1 MQEKLL
7 KIVYFLLK
15 KAILNV
21 EVINLNF
28 LPRTDLAAEDLENE
42 GKSEVENYN
51 VGNLNVQKIALD
63 ETNAKKYGKKEGI
76 YYTVTTDAIIDLEH
90 DLATEVSITL
100 AKILEDIY
108 EEYNLTQE
116 SYILVLGLG
125 NDEITP
131 DSLGPKAVKN
141 IFVTKHL
148 ADLGQLDE
156 GLGIIGAIAPGVMG
170 QTGIET
176 SDIIRALVK
185 KTKPELVLVIDA
197 LASRSLHRVNR
208 TVQIS
213 TAGINPGS
221 GVGNKRKE
229 ISYKTLGVPVVA
241 IGVPTV
247 VDIASIFYD
256 IKDFFNETDDEI
268 DIRSSLIES
277 DLNFMVTNK
286 DIDEMMNMMSDIIS
300 KAINISIHNLEVYE

>member
-1 MQEKLL
+1 M
-7 KIVYFLLK
+7 
-15 KAILNV
+15 
-21 EVINLNF
+21 NF

-76 YYTVTTDAIIDLEH
+76 YYTITTDAIIDLEH

-286 DIDEMMNMMSDIIS
+286 DIDEMMNMMADIIS
-300 KAINISIHNLEVYE
+300 KAVNISIHNLEIYE

>member
-63 ETNAKKYGKKEGI
+63 EANAKKYGKKEGI

-286 DIDEMMNMMSDIIS
+286 DIDEMMNMMADIIS
-300 KAINISIHNLEVYE
+300 KAVNISIHNLEIYE

>member
-63 ETNAKKYGKKEGI
+63 EANAKKYGKKEGI
-76 YYTVTTDAIIDLEH
+76 YYTITTDAIIDLEH

-108 EEYNLTQE
+108 EEYNLTQD

-286 DIDEMMNMMSDIIS
+286 DIDEMMNMMADIIS
-300 KAINISIHNLEVYE
+300 KAVNISIHNLEIYE

>member
-1 MQEKLL
+1 M
-7 KIVYFLLK
+7 
-15 KAILNV
+15 
-21 EVINLNF
+21 NF

-51 VGNLNVQKIALD
+51 VGNLNVQKIVLD

-76 YYTVTTDAIIDLEH
+76 YYTITTDAIIDLEH

-286 DIDEMMNMMSDIIS
+286 DIDEMMNMMADIIS
-300 KAINISIHNLEVYE
+300 KAVNISIHNLEIYE

>member
-42 GKSEVENYN
+42 GKREVENYN

-63 ETNAKKYGKKEGI
+63 EANAKKYGKKEGI
-76 YYTVTTDAIIDLEH
+76 YYTITTDAIIDLEH

-286 DIDEMMNMMSDIIS
+286 DIDEMMNMMADIIS
-300 KAINISIHNLEVYE
+300 KAVNISIHNLEIYE

>member
-1 MQEKLL
+1 MQEKNLL
-7 KIVYFLLK
+7 KCINFPK
-15 KAILNV
+15 SAILSV
-21 EVINLNF
+21 EAIEMNF
-28 LPRTDLAAEDLENE
+28 LPRTDLACEECEKEEKKKTEEYQINNVNVEKIVLDGMDARRYK
-42 GKSEVENYN
+42 KSEGV
-51 VGNLNVQKIALD
+51 
-63 ETNAKKYGKKEGI
+63 
-76 YYTVTTDAIIDLEH
+76 YYSLTTDAIINLSH
-90 DLATEVSITL
+90 DDGSDVSMAIV
-100 AKILEDIY
+100 KILEDIY
-108 EEYNLTQE
+108 EEYNLTQD
-116 SYILVLGLG
+116 SYILILGLG
-125 NDEITP
+125 NDDITP
-131 DSLGPKAVKN
+131 DSLGPKVVKN
-141 IFVTKHL
+141 LFVTKHL
-148 ADLGQLDE
+148 FDLGQLEE
-156 GLGIIGAIAPGVMG
+156 GLGIMGAIAPGVMG

-176 SDIIRALVK
+176 SDIIKALVK

-208 TVQIS
+208 TIQIS

-256 IKDFFNETDDEI
+256 LKNFFNEKENGY

-277 DLNFMVTNK
+277 DLNYMVTSK

>member
-15 KAILNV
+15 EAILNV

-125 NDEITP
+125 N
-131 DSLGPKAVKN
+131 
-141 IFVTKHL
+141 
-148 ADLGQLDE
+148 
-156 GLGIIGAIAPGVMG
+156 
-170 QTGIET
+170 
-176 SDIIRALVK
+176 
-185 KTKPELVLVIDA
+185 
-197 LASRSLHRVNR
+197 
-208 TVQIS
+208 
-213 TAGINPGS
+213 
-221 GVGNKRKE
+221 
-229 ISYKTLGVPVVA
+229 
-241 IGVPTV
+241 
-247 VDIASIFYD
+247 
-256 IKDFFNETDDEI
+256 
-268 DIRSSLIES
+268 
-277 DLNFMVTNK
+277 
-286 DIDEMMNMMSDIIS
+286 
-300 KAINISIHNLEVYE
+300 

>member
-1 MQEKLL
+1 M
-7 KIVYFLLK
+7 V
-15 KAILNV
+15 A
-21 EVINLNF
+21 
-28 LPRTDLAAEDLENE
+28 
-42 GKSEVENYN
+42 
-51 VGNLNVQKIALD
+51 
-63 ETNAKKYGKKEGI
+63 
-76 YYTVTTDAIIDLEH
+76 
-90 DLATEVSITL
+90 
-100 AKILEDIY
+100 
-108 EEYNLTQE
+108 
-116 SYILVLGLG
+116 GLG
-125 NDEITP
+125 NRNITA
-131 DSLGPKAVKN
+131 DSLGPKVTDKIVVTRHVKN
-141 IFVTKHL
+141 MKDI
-148 ADLGQLDE
+148 DIDERLGN
-156 GLGIIGAIAPGVMG
+156 ICAIAPGVMG
-170 QTGIET
+170 ITGIET
-176 SDIIRALVK
+176 SEIIKSMLKTVKHDIL
-185 KTKPELVLVIDA
+185 LVIDA

-286 DIDEMMNMMSDIIS
+286 DIDEMMNMMADIIS
-300 KAINISIHNLEVYE
+300 KAVNISIHNLEIYE

>member
-1 MQEKLL
+1 M
-7 KIVYFLLK
+7 
-15 KAILNV
+15 
-21 EVINLNF
+21 NF

-51 VGNLNVQKIALD
+51 VGNLNVQKIVLD

-76 YYTVTTDAIIDLEH
+76 YYTITTDAIIDLEH

-229 ISYKTLGVPVVA
+229 ISFKTLGVPVVA

-256 IKDFFNETDDEI
+256 IKYFFNETDDEI

-286 DIDEMMNMMSDIIS
+286 DIDEMMNMMADIIS
-300 KAINISIHNLEVYE
+300 KAVNISIHNLEIYE

>member
-76 YYTVTTDAIIDLEH
+76 YYTITTDAIIDLEH
-90 DLATEVSITL
+90 DLTTEVSITL

-108 EEYNLTQE
+108 EEYNLTQD

-256 IKDFFNETDDEI
+256 IKDFFNENDDEI

-286 DIDEMMNMMSDIIS
+286 DIDEMMNMMADIIS
-300 KAINISIHNLEVYE
+300 KAVNISIHNLEIYE

>member
-15 KAILNV
+15 IAILNV

-76 YYTVTTDAIIDLEH
+76 YYTITTDAIIDLEH

-256 IKDFFNETDDEI
+256 IKDFFNENDDEI
-268 DIRSSLIES
+268 NIRSSLIES

-286 DIDEMMNMMSDIIS
+286 DIDEMMNMMADIIS
-300 KAINISIHNLEVYE
+300 KAVNISIHNLEIYE

>member
-63 ETNAKKYGKKEGI
+63 EANAKKYGKKEGV
-76 YYTVTTDAIIDLEH
+76 YYTITTDAIIDLEH

-286 DIDEMMNMMSDIIS
+286 DIDEMMNMMADIIS
-300 KAINISIHNLEVYE
+300 KAVNISIHNLEIYE

>member
-1 MQEKLL
+1 MK
-7 KIVYFLLK
+7 Y
-15 KAILNV
+15 
-21 EVINLNF
+21 
-28 LPRTDLAAEDLENE
+28 LPRTDLALEDFENE
-42 GKSEVENYN
+42 EKNEIDEYN
-51 VGNLNVQKIALD
+51 INNINVMKLYLD
-63 ETNAKKYGKKEGI
+63 ETNSKKYNKKPGV
-76 YYTVTTDAIIDLEH
+76 YYTLTTNSIIDIEH
-90 DLATEVSITL
+90 DEASNVSVVL
-100 AKILEDIY
+100 SKILEDIY

-125 NDEITP
+125 NDEVTP
-131 DSLGPKAVKN
+131 DSLGPKVIRN

-148 ADLGQLDE
+148 SDLGVLDD

-176 SDIIRALVK
+176 SDIISALVK
-185 KTKPELVLVIDA
+185 KTKPQLVIVIDA

-208 TVQIS
+208 TIQIS

-229 ISYKTLGVPVVA
+229 ISEKTLGVPVIA

-256 IKDFFNETDDEI
+256 FKDYFA
-268 DIRSSLIES
+268 ES
-277 DLNFMVTNK
+277 DDLINVLNDAELNFMVTNK
-286 DIDEMMNMMSDIIS
+286 DIDEMMNIMSDIIS
-300 KAINISIHNLEVYE
+300 KSINISIHNLEVYE

>member
-1 MQEKLL
+1 MQEKLI
-7 KIVYFLLK
+7 KFVYFLLK
-15 KAILNV
+15 IAILNV

-51 VGNLNVQKIALD
+51 VGNLNVQKIVLD

-76 YYTVTTDAIIDLEH
+76 YYTITTDAIIDLEH

-116 SYILVLGLG
+116 SYILILGLG

-286 DIDEMMNMMSDIIS
+286 DIDEMMNMMADIIS
-300 KAINISIHNLEVYE
+300 KAVNISIHNLEIYE

>member
-1 MQEKLL
+1 MQEKIL

-76 YYTVTTDAIIDLEH
+76 YYTITTDAIIDLEH
-90 DLATEVSITL
+90 DLTTEVSITL

-268 DIRSSLIES
+268 DVRSSLIES

-286 DIDEMMNMMSDIIS
+286 DIDEMMNMMADIIS
-300 KAINISIHNLEVYE
+300 KAVNISIHNLEIYE

>member
-63 ETNAKKYGKKEGI
+63 EANAKKYGKKEGI
-76 YYTVTTDAIIDLEH
+76 YYTITTDAIIDLEH

-286 DIDEMMNMMSDIIS
+286 DIDEMMNMMADIIS
-300 KAINISIHNLEVYE
+300 KAVNISIHNLEIYE

>member
-1 MQEKLL
+1 M
-7 KIVYFLLK
+7 
-15 KAILNV
+15 
-21 EVINLNF
+21 NF
-28 LPRTDLAAEDLENE
+28 LPRTDLASED
-42 GKSEVENYN
+42 VEKEEKKEIEQYN
-51 VGNLNVQKIALD
+51 VGNVNVEKIILD
-63 ETNAKKYGKKEGI
+63 EGNARKYGKKEGV
-76 YYTVTTDAIIDLEH
+76 YYTLTTDAIIELEH
-90 DLATEVSITL
+90 DMATEVSIVL
-100 AKILEDIY
+100 SKILEDIY
-108 EEYNLTQE
+108 EEYNLTQD
-116 SYILVLGLG
+116 SYILILGLG

-148 ADLGQLDE
+148 ADLGQLDD

-176 SDIIRALVK
+176 SDIIKAIVK

-256 IKDFFNETDDEI
+256 IKDFFNEAGDKV

-286 DIDEMMNMMSDIIS
+286 DIDEMMNMMADIIS
-300 KAINISIHNLEVYE
+300 KAVNISIHNLEIYE

>member
-76 YYTVTTDAIIDLEH
+76 YYTITTDAIIDLEH
-90 DLATEVSITL
+90 DLTTEVSITL

-268 DIRSSLIES
+268 DVRSSLIES

-286 DIDEMMNMMSDIIS
+286 DIDEMMNMMADIIS
-300 KAINISIHNLEVYE
+300 KAVNISIHNLEIYE

>member
-1 MQEKLL
+1 M
-7 KIVYFLLK
+7 
-15 KAILNV
+15 
-21 EVINLNF
+21 NF
-28 LPRTDLAAEDLENE
+28 LPRTDLAAEDSENE
-42 GKSEVENYN
+42 EKKKTQEYAINNINIE
-51 VGNLNVQKIALD
+51 KIILD
-63 ETNAKKYGKKEGI
+63 SIDAKKYKKTEGV
-76 YYTVTTDAIIDLEH
+76 YYSLTTDAIINLSH
-90 DLATEVSITL
+90 DEGSDVSMAIV
-100 AKILEDIY
+100 KILEDIY
-108 EEYNLTQE
+108 EEYNLTQD
-116 SYILVLGLG
+116 SYILILGLG
-125 NDEITP
+125 NDDITP
-131 DSLGPKAVKN
+131 DSLGPKVVKN
-141 IFVTKHL
+141 LFVTKHL
-148 ADLGQLDE
+148 FDLGQLDE
-156 GLGIIGAIAPGVMG
+156 GLGIVGAIAPGVMG

-176 SDIIRALVK
+176 SDIIKALVK

-208 TVQIS
+208 TIQIS

-256 IKDFFNETDDEI
+256 LKNFFNEKENGY

-277 DLNFMVTNK
+277 DLNYMVTSK

-300 KAINISIHNLEVYE
+300 KAINISIHNLEIYE

>member
-76 YYTVTTDAIIDLEH
+76 YYTITTDAIIDLEH

-286 DIDEMMNMMSDIIS
+286 DIDEMMNMMADIIS
-300 KAINISIHNLEVYE
+300 KAVNISIHNLEIYE

>member
-1 MQEKLL
+1 M
-7 KIVYFLLK
+7 
-15 KAILNV
+15 
-21 EVINLNF
+21 NF
-28 LPRTDLAAEDLENE
+28 LPRTDLAAEDVENE
-42 GKSEVENYN
+42 DRNEVEDYN
-51 VGNLNVQKIALD
+51 IGNVNVQKIVLD
-63 ETNAKKYGKKEGI
+63 EAAAKRYSKKEGV
-76 YYTVTTDAIIDLEH
+76 YYTITTDAIIDLEH

-108 EEYNLTQE
+108 EEFNLTQE

-131 DSLGPKAVKN
+131 DSLGPKTVKN

-176 SDIIRALVK
+176 SDIIKALVK

-208 TVQIS
+208 TVQVS

-256 IKDFFNETDDEI
+256 IKDFFNETENEMN
-268 DIRSSLIES
+268 IRSSLIES

-300 KAINISIHNLEVYE
+300 KAVNISIHNLEIYE

>member
-1 MQEKLL
+1 M
-7 KIVYFLLK
+7 
-15 KAILNV
+15 
-21 EVINLNF
+21 NF
-28 LPRTDLAAEDLENE
+28 LPRTDLASED
-42 GKSEVENYN
+42 VEKEEKKEIEQYN
-51 VGNLNVQKIALD
+51 VGNVNVEKIILD
-63 ETNAKKYGKKEGI
+63 EGNARKYGKKEGV
-76 YYTVTTDAIIDLEH
+76 YYTLTTDAVIELEH
-90 DLATEVSITL
+90 DMATEVSIVL
-100 AKILEDIY
+100 SKILEDIY
-108 EEYNLTQE
+108 EEYNLTQD
-116 SYILVLGLG
+116 SYILILGLG

-131 DSLGPKAVKN
+131 DSLGPKVVKN

-148 ADLGQLDE
+148 ADLGQLDD

-176 SDIIRALVK
+176 SDIIKAIVK

-256 IKDFFNETDDEI
+256 IKDFFNEAGDKV

-286 DIDEMMNMMSDIIS
+286 DIDEMMNMMADIIS
-300 KAINISIHNLEVYE
+300 KAVNISIHNLEVYE

>member
-1 MQEKLL
+1 M
-7 KIVYFLLK
+7 
-15 KAILNV
+15 
-21 EVINLNF
+21 NF
-28 LPRTDLAAEDLENE
+28 LPRTDLAVEDSENDNKNYKE
-42 GKSEVENYN
+42 EFKVNNINVE
-51 VGNLNVQKIALD
+51 KIILD
-63 ETNAKKYGKKEGI
+63 TDSAKKYLKAEGV
-76 YYTVTTDAIIDLEH
+76 YYSLTTDAIVDLLH
-90 DLATEVSITL
+90 DEATDVSIAL

-116 SYILVLGLG
+116 SYILILGLG

-131 DSLGPKAVKN
+131 DSLGPKVVRN
-141 IFVTKHL
+141 LFVTKHL
-148 ADLGQLDE
+148 SDLGQLDE

-176 SDIIRALVK
+176 SDIIKALVK
-185 KTKPELVLVIDA
+185 KTKPELVIVVDA

-208 TVQIS
+208 TIQLSNV
-213 TAGINPGS
+213 GINPGS

-229 ISYKTLGVPVVA
+229 ISFKTLGVPVVA

-256 IKDFFNETDDEI
+256 LKTFFNENGNNV

-300 KAINISIHNLEVYE
+300 KAVNISIHNLDIYE

>member
-1 MQEKLL
+1 MK
-7 KIVYFLLK
+7 Y
-15 KAILNV
+15 
-21 EVINLNF
+21 
-28 LPRTDLAAEDLENE
+28 LPRTDLALEDFENE
-42 GKSEVENYN
+42 EKKEIDEYN
-51 VGNLNVQKIALD
+51 INNINVMKLYLD
-63 ETNAKKYGKKEGI
+63 ETNSKKYNKKPGV
-76 YYTVTTDAIIDLEH
+76 YYTLTTNSIIDIEH
-90 DLATEVSITL
+90 DEASNVSVVL
-100 AKILEDIY
+100 SKILEDIY

-125 NDEITP
+125 NDEVTP
-131 DSLGPKAVKN
+131 DSLGPKVIRN

-148 ADLGQLDE
+148 SDLGVLDD

-176 SDIIRALVK
+176 SDIISALVK
-185 KTKPELVLVIDA
+185 KTKPQLVIVIDA

-208 TVQIS
+208 TIQIS

-229 ISYKTLGVPVVA
+229 ISEKTLGVPVIA

-256 IKDFFNETDDEI
+256 FKDYFA
-268 DIRSSLIES
+268 ES
-277 DLNFMVTNK
+277 DDLINVLNDAELNFMVTNK
-286 DIDEMMNMMSDIIS
+286 DIDEMMNIMSDIIS
-300 KAINISIHNLEVYE
+300 KSINISIHNLEVYE

>member
-1 MQEKLL
+1 M
-7 KIVYFLLK
+7 
-15 KAILNV
+15 
-21 EVINLNF
+21 NF
-28 LPRTDLAAEDLENE
+28 LPRTDLASEDCENDNVSVANE
-42 GKSEVENYN
+42 YLIGKVNVE
-51 VGNLNVQKIALD
+51 KIALNEED
-63 ETNAKKYGKKEGI
+63 AKKYSKKSGV
-76 YYTVTTDAIIDLEH
+76 YYTVTTDAIIDLLH
-90 DLATEVSITL
+90 DEATEVSIAL
-100 AKILEDIY
+100 AKILEDLY

-116 SYILVLGLG
+116 SYILILGLG
-125 NDEITP
+125 NDDITP
-131 DSLGPKAVKN
+131 DSLGPKVVKN

-176 SDIIRALVK
+176 SDIITALVK
-185 KTKPELVLVIDA
+185 KTKPALVLVVDA

-208 TVQIS
+208 TIQIS

-229 ISYKTLGVPVVA
+229 ISYKTLGVPVIAV
-241 IGVPTV
+241 GVPTV

-256 IKDFFNETDDEI
+256 IKGFFNETDNEV

>member
-42 GKSEVENYN
+42 GKREVENYN

-63 ETNAKKYGKKEGI
+63 EANAKKYGKKEGV
-76 YYTVTTDAIIDLEH
+76 YYTITTDAIIDLEH

-286 DIDEMMNMMSDIIS
+286 DIDEMMNMMADIIS
-300 KAINISIHNLEVYE
+300 KAVNISIHNLEIYE

>member
-63 ETNAKKYGKKEGI
+63 EANAKKYGKKEGI
-76 YYTVTTDAIIDLEH
+76 YYTITTDAIIDLEH

-229 ISYKTLGVPVVA
+229 ISFKTLGVPVVA

-286 DIDEMMNMMSDIIS
+286 DIDEMMNMMADIIS
-300 KAINISIHNLEVYE
+300 KAVNISIHNLEIYE

>member
-1 MQEKLL
+1 M
-7 KIVYFLLK
+7 
-15 KAILNV
+15 
-21 EVINLNF
+21 NF

-76 YYTVTTDAIIDLEH
+76 YYTITTDAIIDLEH
-90 DLATEVSITL
+90 DLTTEVSITL

-268 DIRSSLIES
+268 DVRSSLIES

-286 DIDEMMNMMSDIIS
+286 DIDEMMNMMADIIS
-300 KAINISIHNLEVYE
+300 KAVNISIHNLEIYE

>member
-51 VGNLNVQKIALD
+51 VGNLNVQKITLN

-76 YYTVTTDAIIDLEH
+76 YYTITTDAIIGLEH

-286 DIDEMMNMMSDIIS
+286 DIDEMMNMMADIIS
-300 KAINISIHNLEVYE
+300 KAVNISIHNLEIYE